1 MEPVQ
6 YPYHIQVIYDLQADN
21 TSAKFRVEIEGYDPR
36 GGIMLL
42 GRDFGLHSYYVR
54 RSGIAGADETT
65 YTWRRTVDCA
75 LQPLAGVGVAVWE
88 IQLSE

>member
-42 GRDFGLHSYYVR
+42 GRDFGLHLLCAPIRDRWRGRDYVHV
-54 RSGIAGADETT
+54 AAD
-65 YTWRRTVDCA
+65 R
-75 LQPLAGVGVAVWE
+75 
-88 IQLSE
+88 